1 LPAKDNPY
9 EKAFSNHVGKGE
21 DAGGQHFPL
30 FLHCFLPKSKK
41 KLQDLI
47 HIENVCNCFQ
57 FGKG

>member
-41 KLQDLI
+41 KIARFDP
-47 HIENVCNCFQ
+47 H
-57 FGKG
+57 